1 MWTEQE
7 DTVCGEIQRLTL
19 KTNSWWHEKSVQDQ
33 REKVDW
39 AL

>member
-19 KTNSWWHEKSVQDQ
+19 KTNPWWHEKSVQDQ